1 MIPFTT
7 NMKSATKVIY
17 LLLLVFPVFS
27 EATHGGKLLE
37 LAANEATHGSE

>member
-1 MIPFTT
+1 
-7 NMKSATKVIY
+7 MKSATKVIY